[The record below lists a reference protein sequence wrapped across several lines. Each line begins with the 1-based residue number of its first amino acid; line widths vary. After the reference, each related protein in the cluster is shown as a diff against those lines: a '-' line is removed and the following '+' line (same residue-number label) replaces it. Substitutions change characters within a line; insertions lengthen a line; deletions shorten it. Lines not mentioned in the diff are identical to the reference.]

1 MDSSGLVV
9 SGHSPLLLDQTLTDN
24 FSLIDCKTQIQ
35 IIIHFTKQCSTI
47 YTHTNCERFDMVK
60 FIYSE
65 KATKF
70 CEIFTLLLTGTA

>member
-35 IIIHFTKQCSTI
+35 IIIQLTK
-47 YTHTNCERFDMVK
+47 
-60 FIYSE
+60 
-65 KATKF
+65 
-70 CEIFTLLLTGTA
+70 